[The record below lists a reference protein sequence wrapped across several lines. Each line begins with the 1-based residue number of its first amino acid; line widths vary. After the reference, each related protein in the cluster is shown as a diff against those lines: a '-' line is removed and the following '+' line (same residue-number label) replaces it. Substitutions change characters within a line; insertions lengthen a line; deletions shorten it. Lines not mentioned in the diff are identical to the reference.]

1 MKFCFGELRSDQVS
15 QPEKIQRVGRENF
28 RAMLVGQVE
37 LSQPTQLAIPGV
49 RDVGEV
55 RPVHDS
61 IRPAVEK
68 PDGRLD
74 GEVISEHHGGIEPQ
88 SIVPLEQVLVGFE
101 LVDAKVRNTEPE
113 PRVLVE
119 NTRNSFGGAKLSR
132 VAPVV

>member
-1 MKFCFGELRSDQVS
+1 
-15 QPEKIQRVGRENF
+15 
-28 RAMLVGQVE
+28 MLGGQIE

-68 PDGRLD
+68 PNGQLD
-74 GEVISEHHGGIEPQ
+74 GEVIREHHGGVEPQ
-88 SIVPLEQVLVGFE
+88 SIVPLEKVLVGFG
-101 LVDAKVRNTEPE
+101 LVDAKVRNTESK

-119 NTRNSFGGAKLSR
+119 DTLNSVSGAKLSR
-132 VAPVV
+132 

>member
-1 MKFCFGELRSDQVS
+1 
-15 QPEKIQRVGRENF
+15 
-28 RAMLVGQVE
+28 MLGGQIE

-68 PDGRLD
+68 PDGQLD
-74 GEVISEHHGGIEPQ
+74 REVIREHHGGVEPQ
-88 SIVPLEQVLVGFE
+88 SIVPLEQLLVGFE
-101 LVDAKVRNTEPE
+101 LVDAEVRNTESE
-113 PRVLVE
+113 LRVLVE
-119 NTRNSFGGAKLSR
+119 NAGNSFGGAKLSR